1 MALRIEGSEDD
12 GRRLIGI
19 FARVA
24 NAKGQV
30 LSISAREG
38 SFLATSDS
46 KDPIILRLSD
56 GTIVQDTGSK
66 SPRVLSF
73 TRHDLP
79 IDLPRLEEFRQRG
92 GAERDYI
99 LPELLKIDRKSD

>member
-12 GRRLIGI
+12 GRRLLGI

-46 KDPIILRLSD
+46 KDPIILRMSD
-56 GTIVQDTGSK
+56 ATSVQDTGSQK
-66 SPRVLSF
+66 PRVLSF
-73 TRHDLP
+73 PRHSLP
-79 IDLPRLEEFRQRG
+79 HALPRIAELPHPS
-92 GAERDYI
+92 GATTARR
-99 LPELLKIDRKSD
+99 PAGQ